1 MREIIN
7 YETARIT
14 MVLRLLRQK
23 NAPMQGDFDR
33 KANPLGYSRSNE
45 EIICK
50 NYEFTVLLRLCCN
63 KKRFPVGDFDR
74 KANPLVV
81 VALSEEIMCKH
92 HEFTM
97 VWRFCN

>member
-1 MREIIN
+1 
-7 YETARIT
+7 
-14 MVLRLLRQK
+14 
-23 NAPMQGDFDR
+23 MQGDFDR
-33 KANPLGYSRSNE
+33 KANLLVIVAPNE

-50 NYEFTVLLRLCCN
+50 NYELTVRLRSCCD

-74 KANPLVV
+74 KANPLVA

-97 VWRFCN
+97 VLRLCH